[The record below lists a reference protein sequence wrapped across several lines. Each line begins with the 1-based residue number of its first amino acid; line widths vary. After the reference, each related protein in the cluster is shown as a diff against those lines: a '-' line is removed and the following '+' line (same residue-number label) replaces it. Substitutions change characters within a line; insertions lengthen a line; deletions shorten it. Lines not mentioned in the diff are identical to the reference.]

1 MMMMLMMMTVLV
13 GVVGVVGV
21 VGIGM
26 RGDVGARV
34 CWGGLGSGGAV

>member
-1 MMMMLMMMTVLV
+1 MMMMMLMMMTVL
-13 GVVGVVGV
+13 VGV

-34 CWGGLGSGGAV
+34 CWAGLGSGGAV